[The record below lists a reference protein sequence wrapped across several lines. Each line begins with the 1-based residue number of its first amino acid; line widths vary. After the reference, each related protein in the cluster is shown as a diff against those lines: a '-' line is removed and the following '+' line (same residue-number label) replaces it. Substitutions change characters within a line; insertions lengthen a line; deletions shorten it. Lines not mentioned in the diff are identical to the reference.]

1 MSRYL
6 TLVHLGPGGM
16 SELSLGVLLGAA
28 GYRRPVVLKR
38 ARGADAEELTA
49 ARRALVRE
57 AHVAAMLNH
66 PNVVHVYELTEGSEG
81 LTLAMEYLPGV
92 SVQGLLAHLE
102 REGGE
107 LPWPVAAR
115 IVADAARG
123 LAHAHKA
130 RGADGRPL
138 GVVHRD
144 VSPKNLLVTEDGI
157 TKVVDFGIASS
168 ALRED
173 TAHVMVKGTAGYL
186 SPEQARGGDVDWRS
200 DVFSLG
206 IVLHELATG
215 RNPFVRGRIDQ
226 TMSAIVNEAAPPL
239 PDVLPAPLRDLGARM
254 LAKQPSHRR
263 LDMSEIADVLETLA
277 IGHGG
282 GHRDVA
288 ALLVAE
294 LGPQL
299 EGRRARVR
307 DMLAGASVAAPQAA
321 LSEHTGTIVLLE
333 HVLDHAVVSISDQ
346 HRPLGG
352 PDEISDTIAD
362 DSYENAETTPRKSKG
377 PR

>member
-1 MSRYL
+1 MSRYV
-6 TLVHLGPGGM
+6 TVVRLGPGGM

-38 ARGADAEELTA
+38 ARGADAEELAA

-66 PNVVHVYELTEGSEG
+66 PNVVHVYELTEGAEG

-102 REGGE
+102 REGGA
-107 LPWPVAAR
+107 LAWPIAAR

-123 LAHAHKA
+123 LAHAHRA
-130 RGADGRPL
+130 RAADGRPL
-138 GVVHRD
+138 DVVHRD
-144 VSPKNLLVTEDGI
+144 VSPKNLVVTEDGI
-157 TKVVDFGIASS
+157 TKVVDFGIAHS

-186 SPEQARGGDVDWRS
+186 SPEQARGDEVDWRS

-206 IVLHELATG
+206 IVLYELASG
-215 RNPFVRGRIDQ
+215 RNPFVRPRVDQ
-226 TMSAIVNEAAPPL
+226 TMSAIVNEAAPQL
-239 PDVLPAPLRDLGARM
+239 PDELPAPMRDLAARM
-254 LAKQPSHRR
+254 VAKHPSHRR
-263 LDMSEIADVLETLA
+263 LEMSEVADLLETLA

-294 LGPQL
+294 LGAQL

-307 DMLAGASVAAPQAA
+307 DLLAGASIEAPAAA
-321 LSEHTGTIVLLE
+321 LPEHTGTIVLLE
-333 HVLDHAVVSISDQ
+333 HVLDHAVVSISDE

-352 PDEISDTIAD
+352 ADEISDTIAD
-362 DSYENAETTPRKSKG
+362 DSYENAETTPRKEE
-377 PR
+377 RRR